1 MFNDQNANNRSSSF
15 GRTDNSSLG
24 KKNPGDLSSSQGVS
38 KETISVHAMP
48 PKFVTATQR
57 TGHLTAA
64 SSGSRQGKKLLL
76 ISISLILVIIIVIG
90 GAIYFINSGKGRFNF
105 DQLFT
110 KNQNTNEA
118 VNENVN
124 QNINE
129 NSNDNS
135 NQNINQNTN
144 EAVNENVN
152 QNINENSN
160 DNSNQNINQN
170 TNESPNYQLG
180 VDADNDG
187 LTSEEEFVFG
197 SNPDLEDTDK
207 DGYKD
212 GQEITN
218 LYNPLAPA
226 QDLFS
231 SGLVKKFI
239 SSNYGYTFFRPN
251 TWTAKV
257 VGTVSNIIILPD
269 SESGESF
276 NIEIT
281 TNPEGKI
288 AEQLLAEGASVF
300 GDFRQYQNYS
310 LAGVS
315 AYRSIDGRK
324 VLAVNNGFVFVISH
338 QVGSSGQVNF
348 DNIFEMML
356 KSFAWIEIENPD
368 VNQ

>member
-110 KNQNTNEA
+110 K
-118 VNENVN
+118 
-124 QNINE
+124 
-129 NSNDNS
+129 
-135 NQNINQNTN
+135 NQNTN